1 MSKKLR
7 TQRSLKKLTVD
18 DKINEMLFAQKI
30 QKIGCHLLVLLV
42 LKCEINE
49 NIIRPNTLEQF
60 EIVPQNCNNM
70 RNQKYATKM
79 RKRVSQPKTK
89 KCICN
94 S

>member
-1 MSKKLR
+1 MP
-7 TQRSLKKLTVD
+7 LTC
-18 DKINEMLFAQKI
+18 I
-30 QKIGCHLLVLLV
+30 LV

-79 RKRVSQPKTK
+79 RKRVYNQKQKNAFAIHNFAQTNK
-89 KCICN
+89 NI
-94 S
+94 